1 MPYEWRAD
9 EAGVARLIARP
20 HRALTAR
27 GFVWFIGI
35 TAGLIA
41 MPLLAAIGSPVLW
54 GLLPFLALA
63 VGGVWYALRLSW
75 RRSDMTRE
83 VLRLSRD
90 RLDLTRSDTGRA
102 DRHWHANPYWLRVT
116 LRDDGPVED
125 YLTLTAD
132 GREVELGAFLSVDE
146 RRSLARELRQRL
158 AALKDERT

>member
-1 MPYEWRAD
+1 MIW
-9 EAGVARLIARP
+9 P
-20 HRALTAR
+20 HRALTPR

-35 TAGLIA
+35 TSGLIA
-41 MPLLAAIGSPVLW
+41 MPLLAALGSPVLW

-90 RLDLTRSDTGRA
+90 RLDLTRSDTGRT

-158 AALKDERT
+158 AALKG